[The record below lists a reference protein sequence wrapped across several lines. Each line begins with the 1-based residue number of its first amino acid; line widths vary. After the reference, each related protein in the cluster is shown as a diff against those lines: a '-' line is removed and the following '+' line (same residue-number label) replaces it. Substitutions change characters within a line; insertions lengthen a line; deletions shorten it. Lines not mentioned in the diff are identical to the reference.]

1 MTVKELIEELK
12 KYPQD
17 IKVYHFVCQE
27 GHVCFDEREE
37 LEAGDV
43 GLDTFT
49 NTLEI
54 GY

>member
-17 IKVYHFVCQE
+17 IKVYHFVSQE
-27 GHVCFDEREE
+27 GYVCDEREE
-37 LEAGDV
+37 LEADDV
-43 GLDTFT
+43 NICNST

-54 GY
+54 Y